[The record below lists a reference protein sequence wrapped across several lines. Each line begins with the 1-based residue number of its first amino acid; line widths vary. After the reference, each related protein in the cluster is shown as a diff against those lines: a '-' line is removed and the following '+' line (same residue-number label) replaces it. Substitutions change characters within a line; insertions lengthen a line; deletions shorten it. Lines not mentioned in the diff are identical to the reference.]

1 LLLGDHDNS
10 TWGDIMRGLFI
21 RSLATTAVVGGV
33 ILAGAGVAVAD
44 AGRPTGDT
52 GRAQTGGNGPDQ
64 PSCLPDN
71 IDLTPDCFLSP
82 HGGRLL

>member
-1 LLLGDHDNS
+1 
-10 TWGDIMRGLFI
+10 MRGVI
-21 RSLATTAVVGGV
+21 SRCLATTAVIGGV

-44 AGRPTGDT
+44 TGRPTGGT
-52 GRAQTGGNGPDQ
+52 GRDHTGGTGPDQ
-64 PSCLPDN
+64 PSCQPGN